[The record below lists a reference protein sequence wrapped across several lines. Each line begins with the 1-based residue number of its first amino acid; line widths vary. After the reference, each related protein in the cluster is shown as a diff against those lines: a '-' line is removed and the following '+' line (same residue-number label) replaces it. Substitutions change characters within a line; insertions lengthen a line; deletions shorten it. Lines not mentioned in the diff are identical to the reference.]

1 MNDSQSFLE
10 EGFLMA
16 WFLLILAGSLEVV
29 WATMLKHADSLI
41 DWLITIFFIAVSF
54 ILLIRSYK
62 TIPVAAAYTV
72 FVGIGTT
79 ATYFVGILMGE
90 PFSII
95 QLLFLAIL
103 VAGIIGMK
111 VFTNTHKE
119 RSEQ

>member
-1 MNDSQSFLE
+1 
-10 EGFLMA
+10 MA
-16 WFLLILAGSLEVV
+16 WVLLLIAGVFEVV
-29 WATMLKHADSLI
+29 WATMIKHADSI
-41 DWLITIFFIAVSF
+41 TDWLITLFFIGVSF
-54 ILLIRSYK
+54 LLLIRSYK

-72 FVGIGTT
+72 FVGIGTG

-103 VAGIIGMK
+103 LAGIVGMK
-111 VFTNTHKE
+111 VFTDSHKE